1 MDVINFFL
9 DMSLIQRIA
18 LTALFLFFMW
28 AVGHMFHSSTDSKL
42 HNIADAIDH
51 LSDITSSID
60 NLKNEV
66 VKLRLELNNLKKGE

>member
-1 MDVINFFL
+1 
-9 DMSLIQRIA
+9 
-18 LTALFLFFMW
+18 MW